1 MASLDTLSMEF
12 SDLLLPWIGV
22 LISLVVAIWFKDFAT
37 GLAKGLKFK
46 MNPAFQEG
54 HEVLLDG
61 ELAMIVKIGM
71 TETVFGIYSDRGYTW
86 RYVPNERIPMLK
98 LNDRN
103 DKENGK
109 SHVRAN
115 GRGLQISCHSC
126 HLCHGPYRRG
136 NFLPRPIVVLASDA
150 NGQTVLAP

>member
-98 LNDRN
+98 LEKVIKKDLHIDSEEEKAQKLKTIIDAAQDENIARN
-103 DKENGK
+103 AEEINRLKK
-109 SHVRAN
+109 
-115 GRGLQISCHSC
+115 
-126 HLCHGPYRRG
+126 
-136 NFLPRPIVVLASDA
+136 
-150 NGQTVLAP
+150 